1 MDGLDG
7 WGSQSPI
14 VPDGISM
21 GIPPFFPGPVSG
33 MALPGEAHWCEN
45 ALMTA
50 TRPFRLSIIDYLN
63 AAPLNYG
70 FKHGLGYSH
79 FHLKF
84 QVPSVCADRLREG
97 EVDAGLV
104 SSIEY
109 LRIPDVSIV
118 PGLCIASP
126 RRVRSVLILSKV
138 PPEEIRTLALDTS
151 SRTSVV
157 LAQVLLR
164 ERYGVSPEV
173 RDMGPDLGAM
183 LAENDAALLIGDAA
197 MKARREGLL
206 VLDLAEE
213 WHAWTGLPFVFA
225 LWLVRNDAPALGLP
239 GGVAPFFHRSLELG
253 QQHLADI
260 IEEAWRGI
268 GWTKL
273 ELREYLTEN
282 ISYHLGE
289 AERTSLALFHE
300 KAVRHGFAPDIKAPR
315 FL

>member
-1 MDGLDG
+1 M
-7 WGSQSPI
+7 SP
-14 VPDGISM
+14 
-21 GIPPFFPGPVSG
+21 
-33 MALPGEAHWCEN
+33 
-45 ALMTA
+45 
-50 TRPFRLSIIDYLN
+50 RPFRLSIIDYLN
-63 AAPLNYG
+63 AAPLNHG
-70 FKHGLGYSH
+70 FKHGLGYEH

-84 QVPSVCADRLREG
+84 QVPSICSDQLRRG

-109 LRIPDVSIV
+109 LRIPDVKIV

-126 RRVRSVLILSKV
+126 KRVRSVIILSKV
-138 PPEEIRTLALDTS
+138 PPESIRSLALDTS

-157 LAQVLLR
+157 LSQILLK
-164 ERYGVSPEV
+164 ERYGVQPEV
-173 RDMGPDLGAM
+173 HDMGPDLAGM
-183 LAENDAALLIGDAA
+183 LEEHDAAIMIGDAA
-197 MKARREGLL
+197 MKVRRDGLL

-225 LWLVRNDAPALGLP
+225 LWLVRNDAPMPDLP

-253 QQHLADI
+253 QQQLPAI
-260 IEEAWRGI
+260 IEEAWRSI

-289 AERTSLALFHE
+289 AERESLALFYE
-300 KAVRHGFAPDIKAPR
+300 KAVRHGFAPDLKPLS